1 MLHMTNGECA
11 AEGIRALGLPGKVL
25 AWNDVLHDGP
35 VPAGI
40 SGGELAAVRASY
52 IAGRGWADRASVLDS
67 FTRRDATLASSHA
80 EDEVVLWFEHDL
92 YDQLQLIQVL
102 DRLADWPS
110 DGARLSLVQA
120 DDYLGPAPGEV
131 LAALFR
137 GRRAASAEQLRL
149 AREVWEAFRAPAPN
163 ALQALAD
170 ADTSALR
177 HLGAALRR
185 HLQQFPSVRG
195 GLSRSERQA
204 LEAVAPGG
212 VAVRAAFVRSQARE
226 EAQFLGDASF
236 FGYLEGLS
244 AAPHPLVTF
253 VGGETV
259 TAPRSDEPHVDFLA
273 RSLVLTDVGRAVLDG
288 REDNVRL
295 NGIDRWLGG
304 VHLDGG
310 EARWRWDED
319 AGCIVVADTTG
330 VLL

>member
-1 MLHMTNGECA
+1 MLHVTNGECA
-11 AEGIRALGLPGKVL
+11 AEGIRGLGLPGEVL

-35 VPAGI
+35 VPAGL
-40 SGGELAAVRASY
+40 SDGELAAVRAAY
-52 IAGRGWADRASVLDS
+52 IAGRGWADRDAVRES
-67 FTRRDATLASSHA
+67 FTRRDADLASSQA

-110 DGARLSLVQA
+110 DAARLNLVQA

-137 GRRAASAEQLRL
+137 DRQAVSAEQLRL
-149 AREVWEAFRAPAPN
+149 ASDAWAAFRAPDP
-163 ALQALAD
+163 LGLHGLAD
-170 ADTSALR
+170 ADISALR

-185 HLQQFPSVRG
+185 HLQQFPAVRG

-212 VAVRAAFVRSQARE
+212 VSVGDAFVHSQARE

-259 TAPRSDEPHVDFLA
+259 TPPRSDEPHADFLA
-273 RSLVLTDVGRAVLDG
+273 RPLALTNVGRAVLDG

-304 VHLDGG
+304 VHLHGG

-319 AGCIVVADTTG
+319 AGCIVESG
-330 VLL
+330 H